1 MSTTNSPDHLPI
13 QPLHNPSLAAQVI
26 LSQALIDNDD
36 IAPLAKKKGWVLL
49 PYACRNDADGRK
61 SNPMFCSPT
70 DNLLTPCTRKLSAAR
85 KKHFNKYA
93 ILITWTRVFW
103 LIFLFRLPKTVQLF
117 PQAENIEPNEEEQ
130 VTEQMAVPTEMKME
144 DDDENPF

>member
-1 MSTTNSPDHLPI
+1 
-13 QPLHNPSLAAQVI
+13 
-26 LSQALIDNDD
+26 
-36 IAPLAKKKGWVLL
+36 VLRG
-49 PYACRNDADGRK
+49 YACRKDADGRT
-61 SNPMFCSPT
+61 SNPIFCSPT

-93 ILITWTRVFW
+93 ILTTWARVFW

-117 PQAENIEPNEEEQ
+117 PQAENIEPNEEQ
-130 VTEQMAVPTEMKME
+130 VSEQMAVPTEMKME

>member
-1 MSTTNSPDHLPI
+1 MPI

-26 LSQALIDNDD
+26 LSQALNGS
-36 IAPLAKKKGWVLL
+36 IAPLAKKGWVLCG
-49 PYACRNDADGRK
+49 YACRNDADGRK

-93 ILITWTRVFW
+93 ILFTWTRVFW
-103 LIFLFRLPKTVQLF
+103 ADISP
-117 PQAENIEPNEEEQ
+117 
-130 VTEQMAVPTEMKME
+130 
-144 DDDENPF
+144 